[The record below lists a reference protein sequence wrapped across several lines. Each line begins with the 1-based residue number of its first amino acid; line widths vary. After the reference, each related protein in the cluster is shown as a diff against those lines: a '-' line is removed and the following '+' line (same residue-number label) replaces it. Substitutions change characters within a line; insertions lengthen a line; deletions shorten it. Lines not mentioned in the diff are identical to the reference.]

1 MEPPFR
7 EWFADQ
13 EYWEANRG
21 FIWSEK
27 RVEMSFDAA
36 ESIARLL
43 EMKPGASVLD
53 LACGFGRHALALS
66 ALGYRV
72 TGVDLNPAFIAEA
85 SRKALDESP
94 GARFLCADMREFRER
109 DGFDNIMIAYN
120 SFGYFRDPG
129 DDEKVIE
136 NCFHSLKPGG
146 KLLLQS
152 VTREWLMAQR
162 PERYFRYWHEEGE
175 GRFRLEETE
184 ANEDWT
190 WNSTRW
196 IVLCGA
202 SRREYRYGMRIY
214 STEEYLELLGSKG
227 FGGFQTYGGFGG
239 RPYEKGKDHLT
250 LVAVKPVE
258 TP

>member
-1 MEPPFR
+1 MEPPSR
-7 EWFADQ
+7 KWFADQ
-13 EYWEANRG
+13 EYWEANRR

-43 EMKPGASVLD
+43 EMKPGSSLLD
-53 LACGFGRHALALS
+53 LACGFGRHTLALS

-85 SRKALDESP
+85 SRKARDEHRD
-94 GARFLCADMREFRER
+94 ARFLCADMRDFRER
-109 DGFDNIMIAYN
+109 ESFDNILILYN
-120 SFGYFRDPG
+120 SFGYFEDSE

-146 KLLLQS
+146 KLLIQS
-152 VTREWLMAQR
+152 VTRELLMAIR
-162 PERYFRYWHEEGE
+162 PERNVRYWHEEGE

-190 WNSTRW
+190 WNTTRW
-196 IVLCGA
+196 IVLCG
-202 SRREYRYGMRIY
+202 SERREYRYGMRIH
-214 STEEYLELLGSKG
+214 SLEEYLDLLVSKG
-227 FGGFQTYGGFGG
+227 FGGFQTFGGFSG
-239 RPYEKGKDHLT
+239 RPYEKGKGHLT
-250 LVAVKPVE
+250 LVAVKPF
-258 TP
+258 PS